1 MTGTG
6 IASVLS
12 ARVFD
17 PGAGDLFTPDD
28 VLAVRLEARAFAEQ
42 AVAPVAHRIACT
54 EESLSSFPREAFEAL
69 AASGLL
75 GVPFPASVGGR
86 GLDHPA
92 AATVAV
98 VEELAYHS
106 NSVAAIYDVHCILA
120 GQAIHAGAR
129 TEEAQQVLHDLVR
142 GSFVASFATSEP
154 AASSDLSP
162 DAIQT
167 VAEKT
172 DQGWIVRGRKR
183 WITNSPVAEVMVCLC
198 RYGSRTVTLLV
209 DLSAP
214 GVTVGSPDRKM
225 GNRGQLTAEV
235 HLDGVEVSDDYRLG
249 EEGGGLSVALR
260 ALTYGR
266 IGIGSA
272 GVGMAQR
279 ALDLATERLTSRHA
293 FGRPLGANQY
303 WQFRMADLATR
314 IEMARTLCLKAALR
328 LDRGDRVPEPQAAM
342 AKIAGTEVAVDAAR
356 DTVQIHGGY
365 GFVQTLAS
373 EQADYPV
380 EALYRDSKIGEI
392 YEGANEL
399 QRWIIARQI
408 LGRDITG

>member
-1 MTGTG
+1 MTALRPDDRANT
-6 IASVLS
+6 
-12 ARVFD
+12 RVFD
-17 PGAGDLFTPDD
+17 PAKDDVFTPSD
-28 VLAVRLEARAFAEQ
+28 VSAVRLEARAFAEEV
-42 AVAPVAHRIACT
+42 VAPVAHEIACR
-54 EESLSSFPREAFEAL
+54 EEDPASFPREVFDGL

-75 GVPFPASVGGR
+75 GVPFPVEVGGR
-86 GLDHPA
+86 GLAHPA

-98 VEELAYHS
+98 VEELAYYS

-120 GQAIHAGAR
+120 GQSLHAGAR
-129 TEEAQQVLHDLVR
+129 TDEMKAVLQGLVR

-167 VAEKT
+167 VAEKVGN
-172 DQGWIVRGRKR
+172 DWVVRGHKR
-183 WITNSPVAEVMVCLC
+183 WITNSPVAEVLVCLC
-198 RYGSRTVTLLV
+198 HHEGRTVTLLI
-209 DLSAP
+209 DLKAP
-214 GVTVGSPDRKM
+214 GVTVGAPDRKM
-225 GNRGQLTAEV
+225 GNRGQLTADIE
-235 HLDGVEVSDDYRLG
+235 LDGVAVSDHHRLG
-249 EEGGGLSVALR
+249 DVGSGLSVALR

-279 ALDLATERLTSRHA
+279 AVDLASERLASRHA
-293 FGRPLGANQY
+293 FGRPIGANQH
-303 WQFRMADLATR
+303 WQFRIADLAAR
-314 IEMARTLCLKAALR
+314 VEMARGLCLKAALR
-328 LDRGDRVPEPQAAM
+328 LDRGDRVPEPHAAM

-356 DTVQIHGGY
+356 DAVQIFGGY
-365 GFVQTLAS
+365 GFVQTLTG
-373 EQADYPV
+373 EEADYPV